1 MSRGLTR
8 PPGARIIPAMSREA
22 LLRATL
28 RLHLAEGI
36 GAILLRRIIR
46 RFGDAESAV
55 AAGPVGWRKVAGI
68 GDKTVEAMSA
78 VTEGDVDAELAEADQ
93 RGVRILL
100 LGDDE
105 YPEALRNIHAP
116 PQVLYVR
123 GRLERADAL
132 ALGVV
137 GSRRCTHYGLEQA
150 ERFGRMLARAGFTVV
165 SGGAR
170 GIDASAHRGA
180 LSAEGRTVA
189 VMGCGLSTVYPPEN
203 AELFERIVASDSG
216 ALISELPMRTA
227 VLSGNFPTR
236 NRIIA
241 GMSLGVLVVE
251 AAKRSGALITAE
263 EADEEGRAVFAV
275 PGRADSPM
283 SRGVNELIR
292 DGAVLVQD
300 LDDILEHLG
309 EVGAKMTP
317 EEPAAEPVPAG
328 LDDTEIALHA
338 ALADGPMAL
347 DELVRKT
354 GLESGRAASA
364 MTMLV
369 LKGAIEQRPGNV
381 FAQRKRR

>member
-1 MSRGLTR
+1 
-8 PPGARIIPAMSREA
+8 MSREE

-28 RLHLAEGI
+28 RLHLADGI
-36 GAILLRRIIR
+36 GAVLLRRLIR
-46 RFGDAESAV
+46 RFGDAERAV
-55 AAGPVGWRKVAGI
+55 AAGAVGWRKVAGI
-68 GDKTVEAMSA
+68 GEKTVAAMAA
-78 VTEGDVDAELAEADQ
+78 VTDADVSAELAEAE
-93 RGVRILL
+93 RHGVRILL
-100 LGDDE
+100 LDDAE
-105 YPEALRNIHAP
+105 YPAALKNIHTP

-123 GRLERADAL
+123 GRLEPTDAV
-132 ALGVV
+132 AMGVV

-150 ERFGRMLARAGFTVV
+150 ERFGRLLARAGFTVV

-170 GIDASAHRGA
+170 GIDAAAHGGA
-180 LSAEGRTVA
+180 LSGEGRTVA
-189 VMGCGLSTVYPPEN
+189 VMGCGLSTLYPPEN
-203 AELFERIVASDSG
+203 AELFERIVASDAG
-216 ALISELPMRTA
+216 ALVSELPMRTA

-251 AAKRSGALITAE
+251 AAARSGALITAE

-300 LDDILEHLG
+300 LDDILDHLG

-317 EEPAAEPVPAG
+317 AEEPTEVVPAG
-328 LDDTEIALHA
+328 MDDTESALHA

-354 GLESGRAASA
+354 GLDSGRAASA

-381 FAQRKRR
+381 FARRKR